1 MRSRNRALAGG
12 LAVVAVGL
20 TWPAAGLGATDEY
33 PTAFTKFKYEVS
45 GSEAEFKGKIN
56 STKGGCIPD
65 RKVVLYRKH
74 NGKTKKLGGDRTSNK
89 GKFKIE
95 LGSGAPKEGTYYAEV
110 NRAKI
115 GDSGDKTC
123 LARTS
128 PSVKL
133 S

>member
-1 MRSRNRALAGG
+1 MRTRNRALAGG
-12 LAVVAVGL
+12 LAVAAGAL
-20 TWPAAGLGATDEY
+20 MSPAAGLGAADQY
-33 PTAFTKFKYEVS
+33 PTAFTKFKYQVS
-45 GSEAEFKGKIN
+45 GGEAEFKGKLN

-65 RKVVLYRKH
+65 RKVVLYRKR
-74 NGKTKKLGGDRTSNK
+74 NGETKKLGGDRTNNK
-89 GKFKIE
+89 GKFAID
-95 LGSGAPKEGTYYAEV
+95 LGSGAPKSGTYYAKA
-110 NRAKI
+110 NKAKI